1 MKHKQL
7 NKQIK
12 SRDSMTKVRSGKR
25 PGIGAVC
32 LQLEHTGAGAAV
44 GQAQAGSGD
53 VPFARGVGRRQGEQ
67 CVRQRTWEGTC
78 RAGSSEE
85 ESREAGRKAEREDV
99 AGNGLIRLGQGT
111 WAYSFRNQG
120 ANRSL
125 KGQFEHYQRKKR
137 NTVRC
142 QLRNVKHLKEKSTF
156 SSIYEQ
162 RML

>member
-12 SRDSMTKVRSGKR
+12 SRDSMTKVRSGKH

-32 LQLEHTGAGAAV
+32 LQLEHTGTGAAV

-67 CVRQRTWEGTC
+67 CVRQRIWEGTC

-85 ESREAGRKAEREDV
+85 ESRASRIQD
-99 AGNGLIRLGQGT
+99 
-111 WAYSFRNQG
+111 W
-120 ANRSL
+120 RSC
-125 KGQFEHYQRKKR
+125 F
-137 NTVRC
+137 
-142 QLRNVKHLKEKSTF
+142 LRNPVRLYLCTLRIGTF
-156 SSIYEQ
+156 EWPV
-162 RML
+162 